1 MHFKCVK
8 FLARK
13 SGRVKCLTNLMSAT
27 MLTVPLSSFL
37 LLSMIKTWHMLRVF
51 GIRKG
56 ALVELLH
63 DFFRS
68 LQKISGYANTDISDI
83 FRILYNI
90 FGQQILPVDGRKG
103 RPLSPKNKRNHQ
115 LWCLQ
120 SWISLINQIK
130 SLPSAWHWLET
141 LPGSSSHWWYPSH
154 RIWRRRPQN
163 THHCWN

>member
-1 MHFKCVK
+1 MIASSRGSALVIIITVMSTEQDKHLEGVLVLKTKVVELQRAKSQDLGTCTLTMMSMMIILTIVVLWKLLCWQFP
-8 FLARK
+8 LA
-13 SGRVKCLTNLMSAT
+13 
-27 MLTVPLSSFL
+27 SFL
-37 LLSMIKTWHMLRVF
+37 LLSMTKTWHMLRVF

-103 RPLSPKNKRNHQ
+103 RPLSPKNKIY
-115 LWCLQ
+115 CL
-120 SWISLINQIK
+120 L
-130 SLPSAWHWLET
+130 
-141 LPGSSSHWWYPSH
+141 
-154 RIWRRRPQN
+154 
-163 THHCWN
+163 